1 MPQTPLTQRQDEA
14 YEYIRSY
21 IEQERRPPT
30 LQEIGD
36 ALGIA
41 STNAVYKL
49 LSALESK
56 GWIEREKHAARSIRL
71 VDDDTDPFGF
81 DDGMPELPV
90 VEEAVSDRPETIR
103 AQSRRTFSVDRRL
116 LKRASEEDCLVARS
130 GDDGM
135 NGAGIYKGD
144 LLVVEEMPWED
155 LANGTVAAF
164 LLRERLVART
174 FRFANNHIHLRPED
188 RHYSE
193 DTFPPRDPGCYV
205 IGRVVSVM
213 RVL

>member
-90 VEEAVSDRPETIR
+90 VEEAVSDQPETIR

>member
-1 MPQTPLTQRQDEA
+1 
-14 YEYIRSY
+14 
-21 IEQERRPPT
+21 
-30 LQEIGD
+30 
-36 ALGIA
+36 
-41 STNAVYKL
+41 
-49 LSALESK
+49 
-56 GWIEREKHAARSIRL
+56 
-71 VDDDTDPFGF
+71 
-81 DDGMPELPV
+81 